1 MFAIS
6 TPSIVPSA
14 VPRASALPGSS
25 VWTWILSAFESPTT
39 SSESPS
45 RSSSASSAVG
55 VEILALDHEDGA
67 VAELGQ
73 LLVDGVEAGLVGVL
87 GRRVRKRLAGQRRRD
102 AAHDLEQ
109 PGAARVDDA
118 RLAQHGELVRRAR
131 QRVLAALDQLLQ
143 ERGGLQLGVARVLG
157 LLGELPDHAQ
167 HRPLDRAAHGPVGGV
182 ARGAE
187 RAADR
192 GGVEQPGLAERLGG
206 AAQDLGEDHARVAA
220 RAHQRRARQLLRER
234 GAVGGGRGVEHLHDR
249 ARGQRQVRAG
259 VAVRNGIDVQVVDPA
274 AVRLERRERRLPEL
288 LRPLELGH
296 ADLRDVFDV
305 HLDRG
310 DGQPR
315 QPLDLVRDARA
326 HGRGD
331 LGQVEPV
338 LDDDVQVEP
347 EPVRRAGDL
356 DPLRQLV
363 ARQQPLQPLAGH
375 ADDAV
380 ALGGGVADDL
390 RDRVGRDR
398 DPAQVGL
405 LREVSPLHVPR
416 A

>member
-1 MFAIS
+1 MD
-6 TPSIVPSA
+6 
-14 VPRASALPGSS
+14 R
-25 VWTWILSAFESPTT
+25 
-39 SSESPS
+39 
-45 RSSSASSAVG
+45 
-55 VEILALDHEDGA
+55 
-67 VAELGQ
+67 
-73 LLVDGVEAGLVGVL
+73 VEAGLVGVL
-87 GRRVRKRLAGQRRRD
+87 GGRVGERLAGERRRD
-102 AAHDLEQ
+102 AADDLEQ
-109 PGAARVDDA
+109 AGSARVDDS
-118 RLAQHGELVRRAR
+118 RLAQDGELVRRAR

-143 ERGGLQLGVARVLG
+143 QRRGLQIRVARVLG
-157 LLGELPDHAQ
+157 LLGELADHRQ
-167 HRPLDRAAHGPVGGV
+167 HRPLDRTPHGAVGGV

-187 RAADR
+187 GAADR
-192 GGVEQPGLAERLGG
+192 GRVEQPGLAERLGG
-206 AAQDLGEDHARVAA
+206 AAQDLREDHARVAA
-220 RAHQRRARQLLRER
+220 GAHQRRARQLLRER

-259 VAVRNGIDVQVVDPA
+259 VAVGDGIDVQVVDPA

-288 LRPLELGH
+288 LRPFELGH
-296 ADLRDVFDV
+296 AATLRDVFDV
-305 HLDRG
+305 HLDRR
-310 DGQPR
+310 DGQPG
-315 QPLDLVRDARA
+315 QALDLVGDARA
-326 HGRGD
+326 DGRGD

-347 EPVRRAGDL
+347 EPFPRAGDG

-363 ARQQPLQPLAGH
+363 ARQPALQPLAGH